1 MIHSTYL
8 IPAFCEF
15 FKAPQVAE
23 FDNPSGRHYSN
34 CSMLEP
40 INLCQEIVGRDL
52 KWTYAEQNRIGDHIW
67 WISDNSKFLN
77 IIQSGS

>member
-1 MIHSTYL
+1 VIHTTYL
-8 IPAFCEF
+8 IQVFCEF

-23 FDNPSGRHYSN
+23 FDNPSGGHYSN
-34 CSMLEP
+34 CLMLEP
-40 INLCQEIVGRDL
+40 INLCQEIVGGGL